1 MMKFDV
7 DEFFVIAMFDQGDRC
22 NTMIAIDAII
32 PFVLEDIDM
41 VEVIS
46 ATLMKL
52 FLVSDECYS
61 LLEPELEDYKK
72 MMEEE

>member
-1 MMKFDV
+1 
-7 DEFFVIAMFDQGDRC
+7 MFDQGDRC

>member
-7 DEFFVIAMFDQGDRC
+7 DEFFVMAMFDKGDRC
-22 NTMIAIDAII
+22 NTMSAIDAII
-32 PFVLEDIDM
+32 PFVLDDTDM

-46 ATLMKL
+46 ETLMKL

-61 LLEPELEDYKK
+61 LLEPELDDYKK